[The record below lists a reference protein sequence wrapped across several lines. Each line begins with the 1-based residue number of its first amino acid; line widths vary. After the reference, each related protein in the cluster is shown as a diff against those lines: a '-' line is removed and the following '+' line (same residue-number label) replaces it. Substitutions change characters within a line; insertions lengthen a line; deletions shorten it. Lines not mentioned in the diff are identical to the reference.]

1 MEQAKSDRHCKPQ
14 RDYKAIICSIACCF
28 IVIFILFIISMWHL
42 ASAPPALAVREHLPS
57 APPVLAVRV
66 DFPSLENSREEI
78 TILEENMKSAG
89 VNTVALGAGR
99 LDWNYFKW
107 ENHENYWSQDVQDTG
122 IDFLA
127 EDSKRFSKWANVDIV
142 VDLYAPKYIR
152 EHPKSS
158 AISWL
163 GEPSSNLVSTMEL
176 VEGDFGEQILL
187 MLEYISTNY
196 PANSISLTELAYY
209 TEGYGDDDKAAYMSY
224 TGRDDWPR
232 LPNGLINIDDPSI
245 GEWRSYEIGRFLDR
259 AAKIV
264 HKNNKK
270 LYMDVEVSWDNLS
283 KESTEKGQSYNV
295 MLEYVDKIV
304 IWNYFGLKSYD
315 PEVTREI
322 AHEYGQKYDSSR
334 IIISIGLWKSG
345 NDILSSEDLKQA
357 MQYSIKGGID
367 NFWITPSHYLSDD
380 HWEALSE
387 VNMSYSG

>member
-1 MEQAKSDRHCKPQ
+1 MEQARSDRHCKPQ
-14 RDYKAIICSIACCF
+14 SYSKTIICSIACCF
-28 IVIFILFIISMWHL
+28 ILIFIFLIISIWHL
-42 ASAPPALAVREHLPS
+42 ASAS
-57 APPVLAVRV
+57 PVLTVRV

-78 TILEENMKSAG
+78 TTLEEKMRSAG

-127 EDSKRFSKWANVDIV
+127 EDSKRFSKWANVNIV
-142 VDLYAPKYIR
+142 VDLYAPNYIR
-152 EHPKSS
+152 EHPESA

-163 GEPSSNLVSTMEL
+163 GKPSSNMVSTMEL
-176 VEGDFGEQILL
+176 VEGDFGEQILQ

-209 TEGYGDDDKAAYMSY
+209 TDGYGDNDKAAYLSY

-245 GEWRSYEIGRFLDR
+245 GEWRSYEVGLFLNR

-264 HKNNKK
+264 HKNDKE

-283 KESTEKGQSYNV
+283 KESMEKGQSYHV
-295 MLEYVDKIV
+295 MLENVDKIV
-304 IWNYFGLKSYD
+304 IWDYFGLNGYD

-322 AHEYGQKYDSSR
+322 AHEYGHKYDPSR

-357 MQYSIKGGID
+357 MQSSIKGGID
-367 NFWITPSHYLSDD
+367 NLWITPSHYLNDD
-380 HWEALSE
+380 HWEALSQ
-387 VNMSYSG
+387 VNVSYNGQ

>member
-1 MEQAKSDRHCKPQ
+1 MEQAGSDRHCKPR
-14 RDYKAIICSIACCF
+14 RDSKAIICGIACCF
-28 IVIFILFIISMWHL
+28 IVIFILLVISIWYP
-42 ASAPPALAVREHLPS
+42 ASTSPALT
-57 APPVLAVRV
+57 VRV
-66 DFPSLENSREEI
+66 DFSSLENSREEI
-78 TILEENMKSAG
+78 PALEEKMKSAG
-89 VNTVALGAGR
+89 VSTVALGAGR

-107 ENHENYWSQDVQDTG
+107 KNHENYWSQDVQDTG

-142 VDLYAPKYIR
+142 VDLYAPNYIR

-176 VEGDFGEQILL
+176 VEGDFGEQILQ

-209 TEGYGDDDKAAYMSY
+209 TDGYGDDDKAAYMSY

-245 GEWRSYEIGRFLDR
+245 GEWRSYEVGRFLDR

-264 HKNNKK
+264 HKNDKK
-270 LYMDVEVSWDNLS
+270 LYMDVEVSWDDLS
-283 KESTEKGQSYNV
+283 KESTEKGQSYHV
-295 MLEYVDKIV
+295 MLEHVDKIV
-304 IWNYFGLKSYD
+304 IWDYFGLKGYD

-322 AHEYGQKYDSSR
+322 AHEYGQKYDPSR

-345 NDILSSEDLKQA
+345 NDILSSEELKQA
-357 MQYSIKGGID
+357 MHSSIRGGIG
-367 NFWITPSHYLSDD
+367 NLWITPSHYLSDD

-387 VNMSYSG
+387 INMSYSG

>member
-1 MEQAKSDRHCKPQ
+1 MEQARSDRHCKPQ
-14 RDYKAIICSIACCF
+14 RDSKAIICRIACCF
-28 IVIFILFIISMWHL
+28 IIIFILLIISRWHF
-42 ASAPPALAVREHLPS
+42 ASAS
-57 APPVLAVRV
+57 PVLTIRV

-78 TILEENMKSAG
+78 TTLEENMKSAG

-107 ENHENYWSQDVQDTG
+107 KNHENYWSQDVQDTG

-142 VDLYAPKYIR
+142 VDLFAPKYIR
-152 EHPKSS
+152 EHPKSA

-163 GEPSSNLVSTMEL
+163 GKPSSNLVSTMEL
-176 VEGDFGEQILL
+176 VEGDFGEQILQ

-224 TGRDDWPR
+224 TVRDDWPR

-264 HKNNKK
+264 HKNDKE

-283 KESTEKGQSYNV
+283 KESTEKGQSYHV
-295 MLEYVDKIV
+295 MLEHVDKIV
-304 IWNYFGLKSYD
+304 IWDYFGLNGYD
-315 PEVTREI
+315 PKFTREI
-322 AHEYGQKYDSSR
+322 AHEYGQKYDPSR

-345 NDILSSEDLKQA
+345 NDIISSEDLKQA
-357 MQYSIKGGID
+357 MQSSIKGGID
-367 NFWITPSHYLSDD
+367 NLWITPSQNLSGN
-380 HWEALSE
+380 HWKALSE
-387 VNMSYSG
+387 VNMSYSGQ

>member
-1 MEQAKSDRHCKPQ
+1 MEQDRPDRHCKPQ
-14 RDYKAIICSIACCF
+14 RGFKAIICGIACCF
-28 IVIFILFIISMWHL
+28 IVIFTLLIINIWNPAP
-42 ASAPPALAVREHLPS
+42 AS
-57 APPVLAVRV
+57 PVQAVRV

-78 TILEENMKSAG
+78 TTLEEKMKSAG

-107 ENHENYWSQDVQDTG
+107 ENHENYWSQDVQNTS

-127 EDSKRFSKWANVDIV
+127 EDSKRFSSWANVDVV
-142 VDLYAPKYIR
+142 VDLYAPNYIR
-152 EHPKSS
+152 EHPESA

-163 GEPSSNLVSTMEL
+163 GEPSTNLVSTMEL
-176 VEGDFGEQILL
+176 VEGDFGEQILQ
-187 MLEYISTNY
+187 MLEYISANY

-264 HKNNKK
+264 HKNDKK

-283 KESTEKGQSYNV
+283 KESTEKGQSYRV
-295 MLEYVDKIV
+295 MLEHVDKIV
-304 IWNYFGLKSYD
+304 IWDYFGLSGYD

-322 AHEYGQKYDSSR
+322 AHEYGQKYGPDR
-334 IIISIGLWKSG
+334 IIISIGLWKSD
-345 NDILSSEDLKQA
+345 NDILSPEDLKQA
-357 MQYSIKGGID
+357 MQSSIKGGID
-367 NFWITPSHYLSDD
+367 NLWITPSHYLSDD
-380 HWEALSE
+380 HWKALSE
-387 VNMSYSG
+387 VDMSYSGY